1 MTAPAPRRDPGGA
14 LRVADAGRRVLLK
27 GWVARR
33 RDLGELIFLTLR
45 DRSGFV
51 QLVFDRARCPAEAV
65 DAAAEA
71 RSEDV
76 VAVEGEVLLRAEA
89 QRNRELPTGDIEVLA
104 SRLEFLARSQTP
116 PFVVED
122 RTNATEELRLEY
134 RYLDLRRPVM
144 LKNFVLRDEMAF
156 RVRKVL
162 HERGFLEVE
171 TPMLTRSTP
180 EGARD
185 FLVPSRVH
193 RGKFYALPQSP
204 QLFKQILMMSG
215 FERYFQ
221 IARCFRDEDLRADR
235 QFEFT
240 QIDLEMSF
248 PTEED
253 VFDTVEAFLVEA
265 FAAAGIP
272 VARPFRRLTF
282 REAMDRYGTD
292 RPDLRFDLPL
302 CDLSAAAAGSGFA
315 PFEKTL
321 GGSGTVRGLRVP
333 GGAGLSRKRLD
344 ELTEK
349 ARELGAAGLLW
360 IKKTAGEVTSPAKKA
375 LPEGHMAALLSAA
388 GVEDGDLLLVVA
400 DREKVALAALAALRA
415 EAARELKLVDES
427 RYVFCW
433 ITEFPLLGFDDEAK
447 GWFPMNHPFTG
458 PREEDLDRLESDP
471 GSVRARAYD
480 VVVNGWELGSG
491 SIRIHRADLQ
501 ERVFRVL
508 GIGPEEGRERF
519 GFLLEALQYG
529 APPHGGIALGLDRIC
544 AIAAG
549 ATSLREV
556 IAFPKTTS
564 GIDLMTKA
572 PASVLPEQLRELGL
586 EPPGP
591 AEARRGNAASTDG
604 PSETRADR

>member
-1 MTAPAPRRDPGGA
+1 MTPTTRQKSGE
-14 LRVADAGRRVLLK
+14 LRAADAGRTVVLK
-27 GWVARR
+27 GWVGRR
-33 RDLGELIFLTLR
+33 RDLGELIFLSIR
-45 DRSGFV
+45 DRSGLV
-51 QLVFDRARCPAEAV
+51 QVVFDGARCPAEAV
-65 DAAAEA
+65 KAASEA

-76 VAVEGEVLLRAEA
+76 VEIEGDVVLRGEG
-89 QRNRELPTGDIEVLA
+89 QRNRDLPTGDVEVVA
-104 SRLEFLARSQTP
+104 KRLVFLARSETP

-122 RTNATEELRLEY
+122 RTNATEEPRLEY
-134 RYLDLRRPVM
+134 RYLDLRRPAM
-144 LKNFVLRDEMAF
+144 LQNFVLRDEIAF

-162 HERGFLEVE
+162 HDRGFLEVE

-215 FERYFQ
+215 FEKYFQ

-248 PTEED
+248 PTEEEI
-253 VFDTVEAFLVEA
+253 FDTVESFLGEA
-265 FAAAGIP
+265 FAAAGITA
-272 VARPFRRLTF
+272 ARPFPRLAF
-282 REAMDRYGTD
+282 REAMEKYGTD
-292 RPDLRFDLPL
+292 RPDLRYGLPL
-302 CDLSAAAAGSGFA
+302 VDLSRAAAGTGFA
-315 PFEKTL
+315 PFEKAL

-333 GGAGLSRKRLD
+333 GGAAFSRKRLD

-349 ARELGAAGLLW
+349 AREHGAAGLLW
-360 IKKTAGEVTSPAKKA
+360 MKRVGGEISSPAKKA
-375 LPEGHMAALLSAA
+375 LSEAKLAEILAVGA
-388 GVEDGDLLLVVA
+388 VEDGDLLLVVA
-400 DREKVALAALAALRA
+400 DKEGAAFAALATLRA

-427 RYVFCW
+427 RYAFCW
-433 ITEFPLLGFDDEAK
+433 VTEFPLLGRDEAT
-447 GWFPMNHPFTG
+447 GQWFPMNHPFTG

-508 GIGPEEGRERF
+508 GIPAEEGRERF
-519 GFLLEALQYG
+519 GFLLDALRYG

-549 ATSLREV
+549 ATSLRDV

-572 PASVLPEQLRELGL
+572 PADVLPGQLAELGL
-586 EPPGP
+586 APPG
-591 AEARRGNAASTDG
+591 R
-604 PSETRADR
+604 PSE

>member
-1 MTAPAPRRDPGGA
+1 MSRERQPAGA
-14 LRVADAGRRVLLK
+14 LTAANAGRTVFLQ

-33 RDLGELIFLTLR
+33 RDLGDLIFLTLR
-45 DRSGFV
+45 DRSGLV
-51 QLVFDRARCPAEAV
+51 QVVFDRARCPEKTVA
-65 DAAAEA
+65 AAAEA
-71 RSEDV
+71 RHEDV
-76 VAVEGEVLLRAEA
+76 VAIEGQVVLRGEG
-89 QRNRELPTGDIEVLA
+89 QRNREMATGDVEVVA
-104 SRLEFLARSQTP
+104 SSLDFLARSETP

-134 RYLDLRRPVM
+134 RYLDLRRPAM
-144 LKNFVLRDEMAF
+144 LKNFVLRDEIAF

-162 HERGFLEVE
+162 HDRGFLEVE

-193 RGKFYALPQSP
+193 RGQWYALPQSP

-215 FERYFQ
+215 FEKYFQ

-240 QIDLEMSF
+240 QIDLEISF
-248 PTEED
+248 PTEET

-265 FAAAGIP
+265 FAAAGIR
-272 VARPFRRLTF
+272 AERPFPRLTF
-282 REAMDRYGTD
+282 REAMEKYGTD
-292 RPDLRFDLPL
+292 RPDLRYGLPL
-302 CDLSAAAAGSGFA
+302 CDLSREAAGTGFA
-315 PFEKTL
+315 PFEKAL
-321 GGSGTVRGLRVP
+321 QSKGTVRGLRVP
-333 GGAGLSRKRLD
+333 GGAGASRKRLD

-349 ARELGAAGLLW
+349 AREHGAAGLLW
-360 IKKTAGEVTSPAKKA
+360 VKKTGGEVTSPAKKN
-375 LPEGHMAALLSAA
+375 LPEGTLDRMLSAA
-388 GVEDGDLLLVVA
+388 GAGDGDLLLVVA
-400 DREKVALAALAALRA
+400 DREGPAFAALAALRA
-415 EAARELKLVDES
+415 EVAREQKLIDES
-427 RYVFCW
+427 RYAFCW
-433 ITEFPLLGFDDEAK
+433 VTEFPLLGFDEEHK
-447 GWFPMNHPFTG
+447 QWFPMNHPFTG
-458 PREEDLDRLESDP
+458 PREEDIDRLESDP

-508 GIGPEEGRERF
+508 GISETEGRERF
-519 GFLLEALQYG
+519 GFLLEALKYG

-549 ATSLREV
+549 ATSLRDV

-572 PASVLPEQLRELGL
+572 PARVLPDQLRELGIEL
-586 EPPGP
+586 PK
-591 AEARRGNAASTDG
+591 R
-604 PSETRADR
+604 SEG

>member
-1 MTAPAPRRDPGGA
+1 MTAGRQAAGGLRDG
-14 LRVADAGRRVLLK
+14 DAGREVLLK

-45 DRSGFV
+45 DRSGLV
-51 QLVFDRARCPAEAV
+51 QVVFDRARCPGAAV
-65 DAAAEA
+65 DAAGEA

-76 VAVEGEVLLRAEA
+76 VAVRGEVLRRAEA
-89 QRNRELPTGDIEVLA
+89 QRNRDLPTGDVEVLA
-104 SRLEFLARSQTP
+104 RSLEFLARSETP

-134 RYLDLRRPVM
+134 RYLDLRRPAL
-144 LKNFVLRDEMAF
+144 LKNFVLRDEIAF

-193 RGKFYALPQSP
+193 HGQWYALPQSP
-204 QLFKQILMMSG
+204 QLFKQILMISG

-265 FAAAGIP
+265 FAAAGIA

-282 REAMDRYGTD
+282 REAMDRFGTD
-292 RPDLRFDLPL
+292 RPDLRYGLEL
-302 CDLSAAAAGSGFA
+302 CDLSKAAAGTAFA
-315 PFEKTL
+315 PFEKAL
-321 GGSGTVRGLRVP
+321 ASGGTVRGLRVP
-333 GGAGLSRKRLD
+333 GGAAFSRKRLD
-344 ELTEK
+344 ALTERAK
-349 ARELGAAGLLW
+349 ELGAAGLLW
-360 IKKTAGEVTSPAKKA
+360 FKKTGAEVSSPAKKA
-375 LPEGHMAALLSAA
+375 LTDAELERLLGAA
-388 GVEDGDLLLVVA
+388 GVADGDLLLAVA
-400 DREKVALAALAALRA
+400 DREKAALAALAALRA
-415 EAARELKLVDES
+415 EAARELGLVDETQ
-427 RYVFCW
+427 YVFCW
-433 ITEFPLLGFDDEAK
+433 VTEFPLLGFDDETK
-447 GWFPMNHPFTG
+447 QWFPMNHPFTG
-458 PREEDLDRLESDP
+458 PREEDLERLEADP

-508 GIGPEEGRERF
+508 GIGEAEGKERF
-519 GFLLEALQYG
+519 GFLLDALKYG

-549 ATSLREV
+549 APSLRDV

-572 PASVLPEQLRELGL
+572 PASVFPEQLRELGIA
-586 EPPGP
+586 PPRAP
-591 AEARRGNAASTDG
+591 ESPRENAASPGG
-604 PSETRADR
+604 PGETRPGR

>member
-1 MTAPAPRRDPGGA
+1 MSRARQPAGSLRAPDDGKKVF
-14 LRVADAGRRVLLK
+14 LQ

-33 RDLGELIFLTLR
+33 RDLGDLVFLTLR

-51 QLVFDRARCPAEAV
+51 QAVFDKQRCPAEAV
-65 DAAAEA
+65 AAAGEA

-76 VAVEGEVLLRAEA
+76 VALEGEVVLRAPA
-89 QRNRELPTGDIEVLA
+89 QRNAELPTGEIEVVA
-104 SRLEFLARSQTP
+104 SRLEFLSRSDTP
-116 PFVVED
+116 PFTVED

-134 RYLDLRRPVM
+134 RYLDLRRPA
-144 LKNFVLRDEMAF
+144 LQKNFVLRDEIAF
-156 RVRKVL
+156 RTRRVL

-193 RGKFYALPQSP
+193 PGQWYALPQSP
-204 QLFKQILMMSG
+204 QLFKQILMISG

-248 PTEED
+248 PTED
-253 VFDTVEAFLVEA
+253 DIFDTVEAFLAEA
-265 FAAAGIP
+265 FAAAGITA
-272 VARPFRRLTF
+272 VRPFPRLTY
-282 REAMDRYGTD
+282 REAMDTYGTD
-292 RPDLRFDLPL
+292 RPDLRYGLPL
-302 CDLSAAAAGSGFA
+302 CDLSGEAAGSGFA
-315 PFEKTL
+315 PFEKAL
-321 GGSGTVRGLRVP
+321 SGGGTVRGLRVP
-333 GGAGLSRKRLD
+333 GGAAFSRKRLD

-349 ARELGAAGLLW
+349 AREHGAAGLLW
-360 IKKTAGEVTSPAKKA
+360 FKSAAGEIASPARKA
-375 LPEGHMAALLSAA
+375 LSAA
-388 GVEDGDLLLVVA
+388 HLESLVRRSLLADGDLLLAVA
-400 DREKVALAALAALRA
+400 DSEKAALASLAALRA
-415 EAARELKLVDES
+415 EAARELELVNEADK
-427 RYVFCW
+427 RYAFCW
-433 ITEFPLLGFDDEAK
+433 VTEFPLLGRDEH
-447 GWFPMNHPFTG
+447 GNWFPMNHPFTA
-458 PREEDLDRLESDP
+458 PREEDLERLESDP

-501 ERVFRVL
+501 ERVFRLL
-508 GIGPEEGRERF
+508 GIGAEEGRERF
-519 GFLLEALQYG
+519 GFLLDALRYG

-549 ATSLREV
+549 ASSLRDV

-564 GIDLMTKA
+564 GLDLMTKA
-572 PASVLPEQLRELGL
+572 PARVLPEQLAELGL
-586 EPPGP
+586 APPKK
-591 AEARRGNAASTDG
+591 
-604 PSETRADR
+604 PSA

>member
-1 MTAPAPRRDPGGA
+1 MTCQRQAAGA
-14 LRVADAGRRVLLK
+14 LRGADAGETVFLQ
-27 GWVARR
+27 GWVSRR
-33 RDLGELIFLTLR
+33 RDLGDLIFLTLR
-45 DRSGFV
+45 DRSGIV
-51 QLVFDRARCPAEAV
+51 QVVFDRARCPETAV
-65 DAAAEA
+65 GAASEA
-71 RSEDV
+71 RHEDV
-76 VAVEGEVLLRAEA
+76 VAIEGQVVMRGEG
-89 QRNRELPTGDIEVLA
+89 QRNRDLPSGDIEVVA
-104 SRLEFLARSQTP
+104 SSLEFLARSETP

-134 RYLDLRRPVM
+134 RYLDLRRPTM
-144 LKNFVLRDEMAF
+144 LKNFVLRDEIAF

-193 RGKFYALPQSP
+193 RGQWYALPQSP

-215 FERYFQ
+215 FEKYFQ

-248 PTEED
+248 PSEEM
-253 VFDTVEAFLVEA
+253 VFDTVEAFLAEA
-265 FAAAGIP
+265 FAAAGIR
-272 VARPFRRLTF
+272 ADRPFPRLTF
-282 REAMDRYGTD
+282 REAMEKYGTD
-292 RPDLRFDLPL
+292 RPDLRYELPL
-302 CDLSAAAAGSGFA
+302 CDLSAVAGGTGFA
-315 PFEKTL
+315 PFEKAL
-321 GGSGTVRGLRVP
+321 QSKGTVRGLRVP
-333 GGAGLSRKRLD
+333 GGASASRKRLD

-349 ARELGAAGLLW
+349 AREHGAAGLLW
-360 IKKTAGEVTSPAKKA
+360 VKRAGGEITSPARKN
-375 LPEGHMAALLSAA
+375 LPEGTLERLLETA
-388 GVEDGDLLLVVA
+388 GAGDGDLLLIVA
-400 DREKVALAALAALRA
+400 DRKTAAFAALAALRA
-415 EAARELKLVDES
+415 EVAREHKLVDES
-427 RYVFCW
+427 RYAFLWV
-433 ITEFPLLGFDDEAK
+433 TEFPLLGFDEEK
-447 GWFPMNHPFTG
+447 KEWFPMNHPFTG
-458 PREEDLDRLESDP
+458 PREEDIDRLESDP

-508 GIGPEEGRERF
+508 GISEAEGRERF
-519 GFLLEALQYG
+519 GFLLDALKYG

-549 ATSLREV
+549 ASSLRDV

-572 PASVLPEQLRELGL
+572 PTSVLPEQLKELGL
-586 EPPGP
+586 DPPK
-591 AEARRGNAASTDG
+591 RSDG
-604 PSETRADR
+604 

>member
-1 MTAPAPRRDPGGA
+1 MTKERQAAGA
-14 LRVADAGRRVLLK
+14 LRASDAGKTVLAQ
-27 GWVARR
+27 GWVSRR
-33 RDLGELIFLTLR
+33 RDLGDLIFLTLR
-45 DRSGFV
+45 DRSGLV
-51 QLVFDRARCPAEAV
+51 QVVFDRARSPEAAV
-65 DAAAEA
+65 AAASEA
-71 RSEDV
+71 RHEDV
-76 VAVEGEVLLRAEA
+76 VAIEGQVVMRGEG
-89 QRNRELPTGDIEVLA
+89 QRNRDLPTGDVEVIA
-104 SRLEFLARSQTP
+104 SSLEFLARSETP

-134 RYLDLRRPVM
+134 RYLDLRRPAM
-144 LKNFVLRDEMAF
+144 LKNFVLRDEIAF

-193 RGKFYALPQSP
+193 RGQWYALPQSP

-215 FERYFQ
+215 FEKYFQ

-248 PTEED
+248 PTEEM

-265 FAAAGIP
+265 FAAAGIR
-272 VARPFRRLTF
+272 AQRPFPRLTF
-282 REAMDRYGTD
+282 REAMEKYGTD
-292 RPDLRFDLPL
+292 RPDLRYDLPL
-302 CDLSAAAAGSGFA
+302 CDLSAAAGTRFA
-315 PFEKTL
+315 PFEKAL
-321 GGSGTVRGLRVP
+321 GSKGTVRGLRVP
-333 GGAGLSRKRLD
+333 GGASASRKRLD

-349 ARELGAAGLLW
+349 AREHGAAGLLW
-360 IKKTAGEVTSPAKKA
+360 VKRAAGEIASPAKKS
-375 LPEGHMAALLSAA
+375 LPEGTLERLLETA
-388 GVEDGDLLLVVA
+388 GAGDGDLLLVVA
-400 DREKVALAALAALRA
+400 DRETAAFAALAALRA
-415 EAARELKLVDES
+415 EVARERKLVDES
-427 RYVFCW
+427 RYAFLWV
-433 ITEFPLLGFDDEAK
+433 TEFPLLGFDEEK
-447 GWFPMNHPFTG
+447 KEWFPMNHPFTG
-458 PREEDLDRLESDP
+458 PREEDIDRLESDP

-508 GIGPEEGRERF
+508 GISETEGRERF
-519 GFLLEALQYG
+519 GFLLDALKYG

-549 ATSLREV
+549 ASSLRDV

-572 PASVLPEQLRELGL
+572 PTSVLPVQLKELGL
-586 EPPGP
+586 EPPK
-591 AEARRGNAASTDG
+591 RSDG
-604 PSETRADR
+604 

>member
-1 MTAPAPRRDPGGA
+1 MTRQRLAAGA
-14 LRVADAGRRVLLK
+14 LRGADAGKTVFLQ
-27 GWVARR
+27 GWVSRR
-33 RDLGELIFLTLR
+33 RDLGDLIFLTVR
-45 DRSGFV
+45 DRSGLV
-51 QLVFDRARCPAEAV
+51 QIVFDRARCPETAV
-65 DAAAEA
+65 VAASEA
-71 RSEDV
+71 RHEDV
-76 VAVEGEVLLRAEA
+76 VAIEGEVVMRGEG
-89 QRNRELPTGDIEVLA
+89 QRNKDLPSGDVEVVA
-104 SRLEFLARSQTP
+104 SSLEFLARSETP

-134 RYLDLRRPVM
+134 RYLDLRRPTM
-144 LKNFVLRDEMAF
+144 LKNFVLRDEIAF

-193 RGKFYALPQSP
+193 RGQWYALPQSP

-215 FERYFQ
+215 FEKYFQ

-248 PTEED
+248 PSEEM
-253 VFDTVEAFLVEA
+253 VFDTVEAFLAEA
-265 FAAAGIP
+265 FAAAGIR
-272 VARPFRRLTF
+272 AERPFPRLTF
-282 REAMDRYGTD
+282 REAMEKYGTD
-292 RPDLRFDLPL
+292 RPDLRYDLPL
-302 CDLSAAAAGSGFA
+302 CDLSAVAAGTGFA
-315 PFEKTL
+315 PFEKAL
-321 GGSGTVRGLRVP
+321 HSKGTVRGLRVP
-333 GGAGLSRKRLD
+333 GGASASRKRLD

-349 ARELGAAGLLW
+349 AREHGAAGLLW
-360 IKKTAGEVTSPAKKA
+360 VKRAGGEITSPAKKN
-375 LPEGHMAALLSAA
+375 LPEGTLERFLETA
-388 GVEDGDLLLVVA
+388 GAGDGDLLLVVA
-400 DREKVALAALAALRA
+400 DRTTAAFAALAALRA
-415 EAARELKLVDES
+415 EVAREHKLVEES
-427 RYVFCW
+427 RYAFLWV
-433 ITEFPLLGFDDEAK
+433 TEFPLLGFDEEK
-447 GWFPMNHPFTG
+447 KEWFPMNHPFTG
-458 PREEDLDRLESDP
+458 PREEDIDRLESDP

-508 GIGPEEGRERF
+508 GISEAEGRERF
-519 GFLLEALQYG
+519 GFLLDALKYG

-549 ATSLREV
+549 ASSLRDV

-572 PASVLPEQLRELGL
+572 PTSVLPEQLKELGL
-586 EPPGP
+586 EPPK
-591 AEARRGNAASTDG
+591 RSDG
-604 PSETRADR
+604 